1 MIERPN
7 ISVLICTFNQE
18 DYIEQAVRSALA
30 QRTSLNF
37 EILVGD
43 DNSTDKTIS
52 ILKIIQEE
60 FPEKVFIH
68 SSAQNEGATRNLLRL
83 ISLAKGD
90 YIAILDGDDYWNDP
104 DKLQKQWDVIT
115 NDSSIGMVCSYASKW
130 DQANSKMI
138 GLLGSDDVESFER
151 LISGDSDVAAP
162 TIFMKKDFLKECV
175 AQSQWY
181 IDNNMFFDSVI
192 SYWFAF
198 YSRIHFIPESLAVYR
213 VLPNSSCHSTDER
226 VSQLYQKRYFSIK
239 LRFLIENP
247 VSHDF
252 AHAIL
257 MNEWE
262 KIKKFSGWSVETR
275 IRASKVHRLGNLIL
289 KPFRLILRRRD

>member
-1 MIERPN
+1 MIERPG

-30 QRTSLNF
+30 QNTSRNF

-43 DNSTDKTIS
+43 DCSTDKTVS
-52 ILKIIQEE
+52 IIKTIQDE
-60 FPEKVFIH
+60 FPEKLFIH

-115 NDSSIGMVCSYASKW
+115 NDPSIGMVCSYASKW
-130 DQANSKMI
+130 DQVNSKMI
-138 GLLGSDDVESFER
+138 GLLGNDDVESFER

-162 TIFMKKDFLKECV
+162 TLFMKKDLLEKCI

-181 IDNNMFFDSVI
+181 IEHNLFFDSVI

-213 VLPNSSCHSTDER
+213 VLPNSSCHSTDAR

-239 LRFLIENP
+239 LRFLLENP
-247 VSHDF
+247 VSPDF
-252 AHAIL
+252 AHATLI
-257 MNEWE
+257 NEWE
-262 KIKKFSGWSVETR
+262 KIKKYSSWSAETR
-275 IRASKVHRLGNLIL
+275 IRASKVHRLGNLLL
-289 KPFRLILRRRD
+289 KPFRLIRRRRD